1 MGLAKYF
8 LSKDCMNN
16 FTIINQ
22 TKSWIEQFV
31 IGYNLCP
38 FAAEPFHQDLIKYV
52 LVEGRDLEQLVETAF
67 QECITLR
74 NTDSSEVETTIL
86 IHPELLTD
94 FEEYLGVLEQMQ
106 DDLEKLDLEG
116 VVQLATFHPDY
127 QFADTQKDDPENFTN
142 RSPYP
147 MIHILREDSLEKVIN
162 LHPNTENIPQENI
175 KTMNRIGREELIR
188 KRNEII
194 GKN

>member
-1 MGLAKYF
+1 
-8 LSKDCMNN
+8 MNN
-16 FTIINQ
+16 SNIISQ

-38 FAAEPFHQDLIKYV
+38 FAAQPFHQDRIKYV
-52 LVEGRDLEQLVETAF
+52 LVGGEEVEPLVETVF
-67 QECITLR
+67 QECIHLQD
-74 NTDSSEVETTIL
+74 TDPMEVETTIL
-86 IHPELLTD
+86 IHPGILTD
-94 FEEYLGVLEQMQ
+94 FEDYLAVLGQMQ
-106 DDLEKLDLEG
+106 DDLEELQLEG

-127 QFADTQKDDPENFTN
+127 QFAGTNQNDPENFTN

-147 MIHILREDSLEKVIN
+147 MIHILREESVEKAIN
-162 LHPNTENIPQENI
+162 SHSDTENIPLENI
-175 KTMNRIGREELIR
+175 KTMNGIGREALIL